1 MKTRLLGKKSFSHIE
16 VILDQGDEI
25 HAESG
30 AMASMDSKVELS
42 AQFRGGFLSAIA
54 RKLFG
59 GESLFMSEY
68 TNESSEPLKL
78 ILTKP
83 TPGEI
88 VEHELAIDEILY
100 VQPGAFIACEPMV
113 GFKTSYAGFKSWILR
128 EGLFRLKFEGP
139 GKVWYGAYGGVEE
152 KSIQGEYLVD
162 TGHLLSYPPG
172 IKVKLQ
178 FSGGAF
184 STLFGGEG
192 LVARLEGHGKVKI
205 QTRSL
210 GGTSGWLNSRFRA

>member
-1 MKTRLLGKKSFSHIE
+1 MKTQLLGKKSFSHIE
-16 VILDQGDEI
+16 VTLGPGEEV

-30 AMASMDSKVELS
+30 AMASMDPQLDLS
-42 AQFRGGFLSAIA
+42 ARFRGGFFAALA
-54 RKLFG
+54 RRLFG
-59 GESLFMSEY
+59 GESLFISEFS
-68 TNESSEPLKL
+68 NSSSEPQKL

-83 TPGEI
+83 SPGEI
-88 VEHELAIDEILY
+88 VEHNLAFGEILY
-100 VQPGAFIACEPMV
+100 VQPGAFVACEPLV
-113 GFKTSYAGFKSWILR
+113 GFKTSFAGFKSWILR

-139 GKVWYGAYGGVEE
+139 GKVWYGAYGGEEE
-152 KSIQGEYLVD
+152 KVIQGEYLVD

-192 LVARLEGHGKVKI
+192 LVARLEGQGKVKI